1 MSRFF
6 RSRYSNLIPYTPGEQ
21 PRNMEYIKLNT
32 NESPFPPGESVV
44 RAMEK
49 AASRANLY
57 NDPECTS
64 LRRKAAELYGTGAD
78 NITCTNGSDEILY
91 LAFSAFFDEAAFPDI
106 TYGFYKVYADVLG
119 IKADIKPLREDFTI
133 DVSDYTGIGKGIV
146 IANPNAQTGIA
157 LPKSDIER
165 IVASNPDS
173 VVIVDEAYIDFG
185 GESCV
190 DLTEKYPNLLV
201 TQTFSKSRSLA
212 GARIG
217 FGIGNEQLIADINTL
232 RYSMNPYNVN
242 TATQWAAEAAI
253 EDNESYM
260 ANCAVI
266 VENRE
271 YTSSRLRKLGFDVL
285 PSSSNFIFAKS
296 DRLDGGYIYE
306 ELKKKGVLVRHF
318 TDERMKDHIRV
329 TIGTREQMDIFI
341 GKVEQLL

>member
-1 MSRFF
+1 
-6 RSRYSNLIPYTPGEQ
+6 
-21 PRNMEYIKLNT
+21 
-32 NESPFPPGESVV
+32 
-44 RAMEK
+44 
-49 AASRANLY
+49 
-57 NDPECTS
+57 
-64 LRRKAAELYGTGAD
+64 
-78 NITCTNGSDEILY
+78 
-91 LAFSAFFDEAAFPDI
+91 
-106 TYGFYKVYADVLG
+106 
-119 IKADIKPLREDFTI
+119 
-133 DVSDYTGIGKGIV
+133 
-146 IANPNAQTGIA
+146 
-157 LPKSDIER
+157 
-165 IVASNPDS
+165 
-173 VVIVDEAYIDFG
+173 
-185 GESCV
+185 
-190 DLTEKYPNLLV
+190 
-201 TQTFSKSRSLA
+201 
-212 GARIG
+212 
-217 FGIGNEQLIADINTL
+217 
-232 RYSMNPYNVN
+232 MNPYNVN